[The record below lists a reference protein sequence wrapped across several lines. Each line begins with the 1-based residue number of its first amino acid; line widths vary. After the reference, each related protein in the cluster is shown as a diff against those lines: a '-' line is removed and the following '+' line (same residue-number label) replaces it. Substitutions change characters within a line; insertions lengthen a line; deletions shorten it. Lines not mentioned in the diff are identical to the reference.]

1 MCNFAEKNMQ
11 LCPMP
16 YVCICVYYMQYIS
29 FAIYVLVPI
38 ALPATFSL
46 CHIPDSLIYIP
57 YMEYSLFHSS
67 HPLYSSYLIPYTCP
81 IHDSCIPYS
90 MHVPYSILPILLFLI
105 PYYLFHMNSYD
116 PFVASLSGP
125 KQRCAVWVAH
135 RLDQT
140 WGGRGHA

>member
-1 MCNFAEKNMQ
+1 MCNFAENKIRNYVP
-11 LCPMP
+11 CPM
-16 YVCICVYYMQYIS
+16 YVYVYTMQYIS
-29 FAIYVLVPI
+29 FALCPIPNCPPCYILPMPYSRFPRIYSLCSIPYSIVPI
-38 ALPATFSL
+38 P
-46 CHIPDSLIYIP
+46 
-57 YMEYSLFHSS
+57 
-67 HPLYSSYLIPYTCP
+67 YSSYLIPYTCP